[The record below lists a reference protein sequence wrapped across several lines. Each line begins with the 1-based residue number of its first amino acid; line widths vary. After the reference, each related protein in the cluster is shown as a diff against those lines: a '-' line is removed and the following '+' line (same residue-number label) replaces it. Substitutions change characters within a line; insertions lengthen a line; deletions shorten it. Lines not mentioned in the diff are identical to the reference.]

1 MGRYICY
8 VERLAS
14 LNERAMLAYRLR
26 PGSKQKLHQINTLQP
41 NEYILSHLH
50 AVHIIIHVSF
60 PSRQA
65 VWYLTS
71 AAHSPNKLTQLLN
84 NHHHRLQ
91 PTYLSLLQ
99 HPPPPSDPPANH
111 PSSPQKNTASDS
123 PPSPLPTH
131 SARSAPYSPPASS
144 ND

>member
-14 LNERAMLAYRLR
+14 FNERAMLAYRLR

-50 AVHIIIHVSF
+50 AVHIIIHISF
-60 PSRQA
+60 PSRQS

-71 AAHSPNKLTQLLN
+71 AAHNSNKLTQLLN

-91 PTYLSLLQ
+91 PTHLSHSSSIPSTLRSPCKSSFLTPKEYGLGFPTLPAPNSLRALCSLLTPGLVQ
-99 HPPPPSDPPANH
+99 
-111 PSSPQKNTASDS
+111 
-123 PPSPLPTH
+123 
-131 SARSAPYSPPASS
+131 
-144 ND
+144 